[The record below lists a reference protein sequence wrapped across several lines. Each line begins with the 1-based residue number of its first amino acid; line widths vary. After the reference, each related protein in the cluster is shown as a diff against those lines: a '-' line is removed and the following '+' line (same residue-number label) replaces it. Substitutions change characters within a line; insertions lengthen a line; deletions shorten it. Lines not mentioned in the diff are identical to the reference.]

1 MYHKIVLCFM
11 WILGCLAASVQTHA
25 HTVPGYFWLCHWAE
39 ESS

>member
-1 MYHKIVLCFM
+1 MYHKNSSALYV
-11 WILGCLAASVQTHA
+11 ILGCFTTSVQTHA